1 MELDKPT
8 VLKILGIVGAA
19 IFFYWALQNLSLL
32 MGAAGW
38 LFNILWPLI
47 LGFCMAFVLNI
58 PMRFFERHLLKN
70 KRMAAMR
77 RPLCILLSLLAI
89 IVILTVVFALVV
101 PELLSAFA
109 VLGEAVPEFLTA
121 VQKWA
126 LEGDDRFPQAQQWLA
141 SLQIDWN
148 ETGKK
153 LLSYVTEG
161 AGNLLGGTVSVLS
174 GIVGGVFN
182 GIMAFIFA
190 LYMLLGKEKLK
201 SQTARVFVA
210 FLPRK
215 WAENLFFVANMASR
229 TFAKFVSGQCTEA
242 CILGTLCWLGM
253 SLLRL
258 PYAPMI
264 GALVG
269 ITALI
274 PIVGA
279 WVGLIVGAFMI
290 GMESLTQ
297 ALLFVI
303 FLLVLQQVEGNLIYP
318 RVVGSSVG
326 LPPIWVLAAVT
337 VGGSLW
343 GIAGMLFAVPVC
355 SILHAL
361 LRLGVHR
368 RLEAQAAAGVS
379 VLSSVPREKT

>member
-1 MELDKPT
+1 
-8 VLKILGIVGAA
+8 
-19 IFFYWALQNLSLL
+19 
-32 MGAAGW
+32 
-38 LFNILWPLI
+38 
-47 LGFCMAFVLNI
+47 
-58 PMRFFERHLLKN
+58 
-70 KRMAAMR
+70 
-77 RPLCILLSLLAI
+77 
-89 IVILTVVFALVV
+89 
-101 PELLSAFA
+101 
-109 VLGEAVPEFLTA
+109 
-121 VQKWA
+121 
-126 LEGDDRFPQAQQWLA
+126 
-141 SLQIDWN
+141 
-148 ETGKK
+148 
-153 LLSYVTEG
+153 
-161 AGNLLGGTVSVLS
+161 
-174 GIVGGVFN
+174 
-182 GIMAFIFA
+182 
-190 LYMLLGKEKLK
+190 
-201 SQTARVFVA
+201 
-210 FLPRK
+210 
-215 WAENLFFVANMASR
+215 MASR

-253 SLLRL
+253 ALLRL

-269 ITALI
+269 ISALL

-297 ALLFVI
+297 ALIFVV

-343 GIAGMLFAVPVC
+343 GIAGMLFAVPLC

-368 RLEAQAAAGVS
+368 RLEAQAVAGAC
-379 VLSSVPREKT
+379 VPPPAEEN

>member
-1 MELDKPT
+1 M
-8 VLKILGIVGAA
+8 
-19 IFFYWALQNLSLL
+19 
-32 MGAAGW
+32 
-38 LFNILWPLI
+38 
-47 LGFCMAFVLNI
+47 
-58 PMRFFERHLLKN
+58 
-70 KRMAAMR
+70 
-77 RPLCILLSLLAI
+77 
-89 IVILTVVFALVV
+89 
-101 PELLSAFA
+101 
-109 VLGEAVPEFLTA
+109 
-121 VQKWA
+121 
-126 LEGDDRFPQAQQWLA
+126 
-141 SLQIDWN
+141 
-148 ETGKK
+148 
-153 LLSYVTEG
+153 
-161 AGNLLGGTVSVLS
+161 LS

-182 GIMAFIFA
+182 AIMAFIFA
-190 LYMLLGKEKLK
+190 LYILLGKEKLK
-201 SQTARVFVA
+201 SQTARVCVA

-215 WAENLFFVANMASR
+215 WADSLFFVANMASR

-297 ALLFVI
+297 ALIFVI

-368 RLEAQAAAGVS
+368 RLEAQAAAGA
-379 VLSSVPREKT
+379 SVPAPTPEEKM